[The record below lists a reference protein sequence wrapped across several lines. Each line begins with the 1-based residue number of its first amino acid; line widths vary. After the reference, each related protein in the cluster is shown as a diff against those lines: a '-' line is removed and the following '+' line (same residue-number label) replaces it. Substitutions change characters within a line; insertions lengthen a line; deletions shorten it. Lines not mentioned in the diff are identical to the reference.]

1 MFEILKALLLIWK
14 DVAKVTT
21 VFKLLGDA
29 VIH

>member
-14 DVAKVTT
+14 DMAKVTT
-21 VFKLLGDA
+21 VSKLLGDA